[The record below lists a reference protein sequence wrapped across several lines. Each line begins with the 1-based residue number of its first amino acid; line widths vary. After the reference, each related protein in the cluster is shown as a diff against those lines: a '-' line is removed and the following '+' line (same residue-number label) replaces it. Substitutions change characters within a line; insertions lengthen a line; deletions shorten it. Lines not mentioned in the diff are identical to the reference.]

1 MYKIGEFSVLSKSTI
16 KTLRYYE
23 KEGLI
28 TPSFVDANGYR
39 YYETDKLLEL
49 TKIKS
54 LRQVGFSIDEI
65 KKVKRGD
72 KLRDLLLAKKKEL
85 ENIQLENNFKISK
98 IKYIL
103 GENIMK
109 YEVAMKELPNYVV
122 YYKEGKVKDFTKL
135 TEFIL
140 DSGYEC
146 MKLNPNIKCI
156 EPDYCFVEYLD
167 GEFKDKDIKV
177 RYSQA
182 VTKEGV
188 SDDNIKFKKLSKVNA
203 VCIYHKVSYQN
214 LGEAYAFIM
223 KYIKENNLII
233 VDFPRERYIDGVW
246 NKENENDWLTEIQ
259 VPVELNR
266 LQQK

>member
-16 KTLRYYE
+16 KTLRCYE

-98 IKYIL
+98 I
-103 GENIMK
+103 NI
-109 YEVAMKELPNYVV
+109 
-122 YYKEGKVKDFTKL
+122 F
-135 TEFIL
+135 
-140 DSGYEC
+140 
-146 MKLNPNIKCI
+146 
-156 EPDYCFVEYLD
+156 
-167 GEFKDKDIKV
+167 
-177 RYSQA
+177 
-182 VTKEGV
+182 
-188 SDDNIKFKKLSKVNA
+188 
-203 VCIYHKVSYQN
+203 
-214 LGEAYAFIM
+214 
-223 KYIKENNLII
+223 
-233 VDFPRERYIDGVW
+233 
-246 NKENENDWLTEIQ
+246 
-259 VPVELNR
+259 
-266 LQQK
+266 